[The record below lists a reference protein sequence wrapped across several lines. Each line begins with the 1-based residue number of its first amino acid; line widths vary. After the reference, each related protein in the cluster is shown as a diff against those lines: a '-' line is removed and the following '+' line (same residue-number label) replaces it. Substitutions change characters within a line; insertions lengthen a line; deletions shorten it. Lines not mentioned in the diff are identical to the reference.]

1 MLIDQLGPVLKKLR
15 LLSFGFGVYQRISAL
30 NPRVYLKNRLHDAPT
45 DGIPVPPA
53 RLLMTVA
60 GSAEI
65 SVFLEGGQRAASSIR
80 DILQKNQIEIG
91 SLGTIL
97 DFGCGCG
104 RLTRHLNDDARF
116 ETFACDLNHDHVA
129 WCQANLPNI
138 CTKQNGQA
146 PPLPF
151 DAGSFD
157 LIYALS
163 VITHLPENASLAWV
177 ADVARLLR
185 PGGIAILTTHGYPCL
200 STMVAKPSEREMMA
214 MSLEQIEA
222 IQTMLPRDG
231 YAYVPYASEVIR
243 AANVGMDYGL
253 SFTDPAHAEATW
265 GRFLAP
271 LAHAP
276 GGLDGWQ
283 DIFVL
288 GRQL

>member
-1 MLIDQLGPVLKKLR
+1 MPATEHERSAFPGGRRMHSPAAPAAIPLPPPELRSIVVGAGVPDHEFVASGPR
-15 LLSFGFGVYQRISAL
+15 HLSPFLDLYEKHATIRP
-30 NPRVYLKNRLHDAPT
+30 PRPR
-45 DGIPVPPA
+45 
-53 RLLMTVA
+53 
-60 GSAEI
+60 
-65 SVFLEGGQRAASSIR
+65 
-80 DILQKNQIEIG
+80 
-91 SLGTIL
+91 IL

-129 WCQANLPNI
+129 WCQANLPNV

-214 MSLEQIEA
+214 MSLEQVEA